1 MTTTRPENL
10 TVTGELADFIT
21 GTTPADLPDA
31 VIDDARW
38 RLMDTIGVAI
48 AGSRLDYAQA
58 VYEVMAE
65 YGGPA
70 EATVIGSAQRLP
82 APSAAFVN
90 AALAHGPDYDDTH
103 SVSMVHISC
112 LAVPAALAVGERVG
126 ATGSA
131 LMTALVVASETGLR
145 IGTAAPN
152 RFHNRGFH
160 ATGVVGPFTAAAAA
174 GRLLGLNPAQVTNA
188 LGLAGSQSSGLLQGL
203 HDGSWVKRLHP
214 AWSVQSGI
222 IAALLAG
229 RGFIGPAEV
238 LEGAWGL
245 YAVLLAGDEEGAHA
259 ADAVKDLGRQ
269 WLLPDTTYKPYSSG
283 AWNHSSMDAVLS
295 IMRSEGL
302 SHEDLQRIDITVPME
317 CIPIVCEPRAAKIYP
332 ASPYHMKF
340 SLPYSVAIL
349 AVLGHAGADDY
360 TADVLA
366 NPQIADLAARIHC
379 HGDPGMA
386 PENFPARAE
395 VTTCDGRR
403 YSCAVPAQ
411 RGGPGNP
418 ASADDHRAK
427 FLANAA
433 PSLGRDRAGELA
445 GALEDIWAAP
455 DLSRL
460 TGLLTP

>member
-1 MTTTRPENL
+1 MTTTRSENL
-10 TVTGELADFIT
+10 TVTGELAEFIT
-21 GTTPADLPDA
+21 GTAPADLPDA

-48 AGSRLDYAQA
+48 AGSRLDYARA

-174 GRLLGLNPAQVTNA
+174 GRLLGLSPAQVTNA

-245 YAVLLAGDEEGAHA
+245 YAVLLAGDEEGVHA
-259 ADAVKDLGRQ
+259 ADAVKGLGRQ
-269 WLLPDTTYKPYSSG
+269 WLLPDTTYKPYSCG
-283 AWNHSSMDAVLS
+283 AWNHSSMDAVMT
-295 IMRSEGL
+295 IMRSGGL
-302 SHEDLQRIDITVPME
+302 SHEDVQRIDITVPME
-317 CIPIVCEPRAAKIYP
+317 CLPIVCEPRAAKIHP

-340 SLPYSVAIL
+340 SLPYSVAIV
-349 AVLGHAGADDY
+349 AVLGQAGADDY

-366 NPQIADLAARIHC
+366 NPQIAQLAARIHC
-379 HGDPGMA
+379 HGDPDMA

-395 VTTCDGRR
+395 VTTRDSRR
-403 YSCAVPAQ
+403 HTRAVPAQ

-418 ASADDHRAK
+418 NSADDHRAK

-433 PSLGRDRAGELA
+433 PTLGRGQAGELA
-445 GALEDIWAAP
+445 DAIEDIWAAP

-460 TGLLTP
+460 TSLLTT